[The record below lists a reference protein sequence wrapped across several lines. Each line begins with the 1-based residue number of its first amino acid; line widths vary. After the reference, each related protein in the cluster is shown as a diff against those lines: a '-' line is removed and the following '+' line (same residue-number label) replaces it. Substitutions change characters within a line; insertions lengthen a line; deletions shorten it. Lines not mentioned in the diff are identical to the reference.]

1 MPKVIVGLDEKEDLE
16 LDVYKAK
23 NRLKSKE
30 KAIKKIIREFLNVKK
45 GQVTAFVI
53 LGIILVASIVGYVIV
68 KNYIFKQPGEV
79 TVPIQASNINSYIE
93 DCIKEVT
100 LEGAG
105 LLGSQG
111 GFIDVKDDASF
122 ADPLGSALRIF
133 PSGTSRVQYWWY
145 ITQNGIENIRV
156 PSINSMQEELKNYI
170 EKNWRCNLN
179 VFKDQGYEFEFSR
192 ANASVEIN
200 DNNILVNLNMPGTI
214 NYKNSEFKLEKFSSK
229 VDISLGRLYSI
240 ARKIFEYEQKNNFL
254 EENTIDYMVVYDEI
268 PYSGIDFD
276 CSPKIWTKTK
286 VIEDFKDILEINVP
300 MNSIKGTN
308 FELKEKYYIKD
319 VGISDKNTDVSFM
332 YSKDWPFLIDISP
345 NGEVLKG
352 DSYNTGVGRFLTQF
366 LCLNSYHFV
375 YDIKYPVLIS
385 LDKNGYIFQFALQTV
400 IDNNQARKNRIDVN
414 YAYDTESKICDK
426 KITDLNV
433 YTLKYDLSNNL
444 IPVNNA
450 KISFKCLGTSC
461 DIGETDRNGLL
472 TEKFPQCM
480 NAQIIAEK
488 EGLFRTEDTI
498 TTTKPETINL
508 LMDPIYKINFTV
520 RLINKNGNIRD
531 LYQDETAFIEMQDI
545 EKGYATT
552 SVYPSSSI
560 ELIDGKYFVKIYII
574 ANSTRGI
581 KLDEQKIENCIDIPK
596 TGIAGLLGGTEKK
609 CYETTLPSMT
619 LDQVMIGGNQFEF
632 TVNRDELSKA
642 KSITFYSI
650 YDNYPMNIND
660 VNKITANIEENSKN
674 EFFRLPEI
682 Q

>member
-16 LDVYKAK
+16 LDVYKAR

-45 GQVTAFVI
+45 GQVTAFII
-53 LGIILVASIVGYVIV
+53 LGIILVASIVGYTLAR
-68 KNYIFKQPGEV
+68 NYIFKQPSEA

-93 DCIKEVT
+93 DCIKEIT
-100 LEGAG
+100 FEGAG

-145 ITQNGIENIRV
+145 LTQNGIENIRV
-156 PSINSMQEELKNYI
+156 PSIKSMQDELGRYI
-170 EKNWRCNLN
+170 EENWRCNLN
-179 VFKDQGYEFEFSR
+179 VFKDQGYKFEFSR

-200 DNNILVNLNMPGTI
+200 DNNILVNLNMPGII

-229 VDISLGRLYSI
+229 VDVSLGRLYSI

-276 CSPKIWTKTK
+276 CSPRIWTKTK
-286 VIEDFKDILEINVP
+286 VIKDFKDILETNIP

-319 VGISDKNTDVSFM
+319 VGVNDKYTDVSFM

-345 NGEVLKG
+345 SGEVLKG

-400 IDNNQARKNRIDVN
+400 IDNNQARKNRIRVD
-414 YAYDTESKICDK
+414 YGYDTKSEISDK

-433 YTLKYDLSNNL
+433 YALEYDENNNL
-444 IPVNNA
+444 IPVNHA
-450 KISFKCLGTSC
+450 KISLKCLGTSC

-488 EGLFRTEDTI
+488 EGL
-498 TTTKPETINL
+498 
-508 LMDPIYKINFTV
+508 
-520 RLINKNGNIRD
+520 
-531 LYQDETAFIEMQDI
+531 
-545 EKGYATT
+545 
-552 SVYPSSSI
+552 
-560 ELIDGKYFVKIYII
+560 
-574 ANSTRGI
+574 
-581 KLDEQKIENCIDIPK
+581 
-596 TGIAGLLGGTEKK
+596 
-609 CYETTLPSMT
+609 
-619 LDQVMIGGNQFEF
+619 
-632 TVNRDELSKA
+632 
-642 KSITFYSI
+642 
-650 YDNYPMNIND
+650 
-660 VNKITANIEENSKN
+660 
-674 EFFRLPEI
+674 
-682 Q
+682 